1 MDRPDGR
8 KLRHRTIATVRV
20 VGLFAI
26 AAILCS
32 TLLDGIA
39 QIAVLSGLGVLV
51 TALVVWF
58 VPRWQADA
66 AHDLKNTSRTEYENE
81 ARKTVAEVLGGLL
94 LVTGLAVTW
103 IQLADSRQ
111 QAATQQEL
119 SREGQLTDRFTAAVD
134 QLGSEKLQVRLGG
147 IFALE
152 RIARDSSDDAPAVLE
167 VLTAFVRESAPWPL
181 RGDATPAPDVLGLY
195 HPEEDIQAVL
205 SVLER
210 SNWEALPAEALPGG
224 CLDLSR
230 TDLRGARFRGV
241 VGVPICLV
249 DADLTGAD
257 LQGAKLD
264 RANLEGADLE
274 EADLRAASLLDANMR
289 GADLELANLDCES
302 PAGEQAQC
310 ANLEGVDL
318 SCRALVGGQQQ
329 CADLR
334 GVTLRGANLT
344 DALLPGADLG
354 CVEVW
359 SVDGPYLNCA
369 TLARANLTRALLDV
383 ANLAGA
389 SLEGAILVD
398 ASLVEADL
406 TEANLGQADVT
417 GADFKDATLT
427 NADLNQ
433 VNTTNAINLTQ
444 AQLDSAIWGLFD
456 PDAMC
461 PPTTPGSQVRPLL
474 CPTPTSPTSGR
485 GRRRFTMPVEAAKV
499 AKAPCRGSGLL
510 QASVARA
517 THASPL
523 IGPPFDTTDYSGR
536 RRWWSQPLA
545 GPIVS
550 RATTPG

>member
-1 MDRPDGR
+1 MDGSDGR
-8 KLRHRTIATVRV
+8 KLRRRTIATVRV
-20 VGLFAI
+20 AGIFTIV
-26 AAILCS
+26 AILCY
-32 TLLDGIA
+32 TLLDGIV
-39 QIAVLSGLGVLV
+39 QIAVLSGLGVV
-51 TALVVWF
+51 VVILVVWF
-58 VPRWQADA
+58 VPRWQADD
-66 AHDLKNTSRTEYENE
+66 AHDLKNMSRTEYENE
-81 ARKTVAEVLGGLL
+81 TRKTVAEVLGGLL

-119 SREGQLTDRFTAAVD
+119 SRQGQLTDRFTAAVD
-134 QLGSEKLQVRLGG
+134 QLGSDELQVRLGG

-152 RIARDSSDDAPAVLE
+152 RIARDSPDDAPAVLE

-210 SNWEALPAEALPGG
+210 SNWEALPADALPGG

-274 EADLRAASLLDANMR
+274 EANLRAASLFDANMR
-289 GADLELANLDCES
+289 GADLELANLACES
-302 PAGEQAQC
+302 PTGERAQC

-334 GVTLRGANLT
+334 GVTMQGANLT
-344 DALLPGADLG
+344 DALLSGADFG
-354 CVEVW
+354 CVNVW
-359 SVDGPYLNCA
+359 STDGPSPRCA
-369 TLARANLTRALLDV
+369 TLARADLTRAFLDD

-398 ASLVEADL
+398 ASLVGVDL
-406 TEANLGQADVT
+406 T
-417 GADFKDATLT
+417 GADLFATNVTGTNFLYATLT
-427 NADLNQ
+427 KADLRGAN
-433 VNTTNAINLTQ
+433 VTNAINLTQ
-444 AQLDSAIWGLFD
+444 AQLESAIWGLFD
-456 PDAMC
+456 PDGMC
-461 PPTTPGSQVRPLL
+461 PPSTPGSQARPLL
-474 CPTPTSPTSGR
+474 CPTPTSRTAGS
-485 GRRRFTMPVEAAKV
+485 GRRRFTTPGEAAKV

-517 THASPL
+517 THASH
-523 IGPPFDTTDYSGR
+523 
-536 RRWWSQPLA
+536 
-545 GPIVS
+545 
-550 RATTPG
+550 